1 MTLRTRLL
9 LGYGYLTAL
18 LLVTA
23 VVSAL
28 GLQRFGRGLDRV
40 LAENVTSMQ
49 AAMAMLDALDRQNAA
64 TFAAL
69 LGDPDAPARLRS
81 ADADFDAALDAARQH
96 AFAAG
101 EDVLVAALREE
112 SRTLRRAREELLAVA
127 PAAPLA
133 AYQREVAPA
142 FGVAK
147 ERVLEVLA
155 KNTESMHQADR
166 RARREAQGFALG
178 LAALVVVALL
188 SLGFMSRALQ
198 QMILSRLTELKEL
211 GDAIA
216 AGDRTRRFRVRR
228 DDELGL
234 LARHLNVALDR
245 QDAIQAQMEGR
256 FGQQSQL
263 LLGLLAALPGP
274 AGVAA
279 LDGDLIAST
288 FTGREE
294 ARVASFAERIR
305 AERRAAE
312 PPRPGTVRTV
322 ADVDGGGG
330 LTLTLLVSNGAR
342 AVGWL
347 VTLDARR
354 QSAEPAAE
362 PSEPPPPVAPAEGA
376 PATAAAPPTLEASP
390 AAQPPP
396 G

>member
-40 LAENVTSMQ
+40 LAENLTSMQ

-64 TFAAL
+64 TFAVL
-69 LGDPDAPARLRS
+69 LGDPAAAARL
-81 ADADFDAALDAARQH
+81 ATAEADFDAALDTARQH
-96 AFAAG
+96 AYAVG
-101 EDVLVAALREE
+101 EDVLVAALAQER
-112 SRTLRRAREELLAVA
+112 RALRNAREELLAST
-127 PAAPLA
+127 PATPLA
-133 AYQREVAPA
+133 AYQRAVAPA
-142 FGVAK
+142 FAGVK
-147 ERVLEVLA
+147 QRVVELLA

-178 LAALVVVALL
+178 LAGLVVVALL
-188 SLGFMSRALQ
+188 SLGFMSRAMQ

-216 AGDRTRRFRVRR
+216 AGDRTRRFRARR

-256 FGQQSQL
+256 FGQQAQL
-263 LLGLLAALPGP
+263 LLGLLGALPEP

-305 AERRAAE
+305 AERRLAE
-312 PPRPGTVRTV
+312 PARPGLVRTV
-322 ADVDGGGG
+322 ADVDGEGG
-330 LTLTLLVSNGAR
+330 LELTLLVANGVR

-347 VTLDARR
+347 VTLDGTRKAPAVETPPTDSPSAPP
-354 QSAEPAAE
+354 SAE
-362 PSEPPPPVAPAEGA
+362 
-376 PATAAAPPTLEASP
+376 APPSAGAQPPP